1 MSKVTIFTVFSDI
14 CQMFPL
20 AAIGGENYGFTK
32 GWDAAVTVAFIKANF
47 LEF

>member
-1 MSKVTIFTVFSDI
+1 MSDVSTVRFTG
-14 CQMFPL
+14 
-20 AAIGGENYGFTK
+20 AIGGENYGYTK

>member
-1 MSKVTIFTVFSDI
+1 MSDVSTVRYTG
-14 CQMFPL
+14 
-20 AAIGGENYGFTK
+20 AIGENYGYTK